1 MQKACETMPQRTAA
15 DTGAREDLKAAEM
28 SVNHHTHMRVADR
41 PETDYVCRAEDHSIE
56 STPSVTATE
65 LAPEPVCRRFNCD
78 TLSYLS

>member
-15 DTGAREDLKAAEM
+15 DTRAREDLKAAEM
-28 SVNHHTHMRVADR
+28 SVNHMPVVDR
-41 PETDYVCRAEDHSIE
+41 PETDYVCRAKDHSIE

-65 LAPEPVCRRFNCD
+65 LAPEPICRRFNCD